1 MPPITLELL
10 CSSPADCLAATA
22 GGADR
27 IELCVARTLGG
38 LSPSPA
44 LTAAAVRATPLPV
57 MALIR
62 PRQSGFAYS
71 DAEYALM
78 LEEAAALL
86 AAGAAGLVVGMLT
99 ATRQI
104 DLPRLR
110 QFVALAAGRPLTFH
124 RAFDCVAEPARALEE
139 LVDAGVSRVLTSG
152 GASVA
157 MDGIRQLA
165 ALVAQA
171 DGRIAIQ
178 AGGGITAANVV
189 AVVQGSGCREVH
201 GSFTRWALDAS
212 MDGPAP
218 ALGVATAGAEE
229 RYPVTDEAQVRTV
242 RGLLDDL
249 AGAGERGEGN

>member
-10 CSSPADCLAATA
+10 CSSLADCLAATA

-44 LTAAAVRATPLPV
+44 LTTAAVRATPLPV

-78 LEEAAALL
+78 LDEAAALL

-99 ATRQI
+99 AERQV

-110 QFVALAAGRPLTFH
+110 QFVTLAAGRPLTFH
-124 RAFDCVAEPARALEE
+124 RAFDSVADPARALEA
-139 LVDAGVSRVLTSG
+139 LIDAGVSRVLTAG

-157 MDGIRQLA
+157 LAGMRQLA
-165 ALVAQA
+165 ALAAQA

-189 AVVQGSGCREVH
+189 AVAQGSGCREIH
-201 GSFTRWALDAS
+201 DSFTRWALDPTVS
-212 MDGPAP
+212 DQGV
-218 ALGVATAGAEE
+218 ALGAVTAGSEA
-229 RYPVTDEAQVRTV
+229 RYPVTDEAQVRIV

-249 AGAGERGEGN
+249 AGAGERGERN